1 MGWARIELSRFGRF
15 EVAEPVSDLLRDPR
29 WTTVPPDPG
38 GHDASSRNRYRIG
51 LSPPG
56 VPPGLLKE
64 DHARAPEPLRPS
76 SDPQPISKKN
86 LTQVVHFSAHM
97 DRPTSSRELV
107 VGETAVPQDFEAGLL
122 EIVEIDGVVDV
133 PEGVQLVGAS
143 VDYCFG
149 DAQCL
154 SP

>member
-1 MGWARIELSRFGRF
+1 
-15 EVAEPVSDLLRDPR
+15 
-29 WTTVPPDPG
+29 
-38 GHDASSRNRYRIG
+38 
-51 LSPPG
+51 
-56 VPPGLLKE
+56 
-64 DHARAPEPLRPS
+64 
-76 SDPQPISKKN
+76 
-86 LTQVVHFSAHM
+86 M

-107 VGETAVPQDFEAGLL
+107 VGETAVLQDLEAGLL

-149 DAQCL
+149 DAQCF